1 MTAKAYLIQC
11 ITNLNVGSGDATY
24 GIVDK
29 LVQRDA
35 VYSYPTIHSSSL
47 KGSLRE
53 HFENAWVKNDQD
65 ITEIFGKKTNNDD
78 DAQSGSLN
86 FLNADLVALPVRC
99 SHMQFALT
107 MSKQSIELVNNK
119 AMMLIDKKLL
129 VEQTDENKLFTKDD
143 VGEVY
148 LEDDNLQ
155 KATYMSPLSE
165 KITVENFEGFNK
177 QQYAVVDNDKFKN
190 YVEDLPVIARNR
202 LGEDKNLWYEE
213 IVPHQTI
220 FITYMIPKSDLDPEK
235 FSAFEKTL
243 LEKPI
248 QIGANSS
255 IGYGLCKFYKINF

>member
-11 ITNLNVGSGDATY
+11 ITNLHVGSGDATY

-165 KITVENFEGFNK
+165 KITVENLERFVPSARTIIREGMFLN
-177 QQYAVVDNDKFKN
+177 
-190 YVEDLPVIARNR
+190 LPCV
-202 LGEDKNLWYEE
+202 
-213 IVPHQTI
+213 
-220 FITYMIPKSDLDPEK
+220 
-235 FSAFEKTL
+235 
-243 LEKPI
+243 
-248 QIGANSS
+248 
-255 IGYGLCKFYKINF
+255 GLNNVSCRWR

>member
-1 MTAKAYLIQC
+1 MTTQAYLIQC
-11 ITNLNVGSGDATY
+11 ITNLHVGRGDASY

-35 VYSYPTIHSSSL
+35 VSDFPTIYSSSL

-53 HFENAWVKNDQD
+53 HFEGAWGKDD
-65 ITEIFGKKTNNDD
+65 PKITEIFGKKTDNDD

-99 SHMQFALT
+99 SHLQFALT
-107 MSKQSIELVNNK
+107 MSKQSVELINEK
-119 AMMLIDKKLL
+119 AMMLTNKKLL
-129 VEQTDENKLFTKDD
+129 TEQNDENKFFTKDD

-148 LEDDNLQ
+148 LEDDNLE
-155 KATYMSPLSE
+155 KLDYTSPLLE
-165 KITVENFEGFNK
+165 EIKNFTAFNK
-177 QQYAVVDNDKFKN
+177 QYAVVDKDKFKN
-190 YVEDLPVIARNR
+190 YIENLPVIARNR
-202 LGEDKNLWYEE
+202 LDENKNLWYEE

-220 FITYMIPKSDLDPEK
+220 FVTYMIPKSDLNSQTLSEFK
-235 FSAFEKTL
+235 KTL

-255 IGYGLCKFYKINF
+255 VGYGLCKFYEIKI